1 MGLLWHILIAT
12 IGFTILRQVVYPSIW
27 GHSGTSRVVSAILG
41 VLLIRPLA
49 GHSASGTALAVI
61 GLLLCWFPYVQLFM
75 GLLSWSTQSGL
86 RQLAEELEQ
95 PFSTQDDGLFEMQ
108 RDGKSH
114 IWVGNVLTKARSIHP
129 ASDREETYYMMAFV
143 ASLAAPPPFE
153 CSLMK
158 GWSSPRY
165 HEKEWRIS
173 TIMQGD
179 TLSLSLEDFEAKEKS
194 RKTGGQAQELSDYDI
209 VGRDERFAPFT
220 ALVKGEQEFEE
231 LFSGEFLEE
240 FFESAFSSLQ
250 YEFNVTPTSVNIY
263 TTYCGYETQKLNF
276 ELLLKLAERLS
287 QAR

>member
-1 MGLLWHILIAT
+1 MGLLWRMFVAT

-27 GHSGTSRVVSAILG
+27 GHSGSSRIASALVG
-41 VLLIRPLA
+41 VLLVRPLA
-49 GHSASGTALAVI
+49 GHSAAGTALAIV

-86 RQLAEELEQ
+86 RQLAKEREQ
-95 PFSTQDDGLFEMQ
+95 AFATQDDGLFEMQ
-108 RDGKSH
+108 KVAKSP

-143 ASLAAPPPFE
+143 ASLSAPPPFE

-179 TLSLSLEDFEAKEKS
+179 TLSLTLEDFETKDKS
-194 RKTGGQAQELSDYDI
+194 RETGGQTEELKDYD
-209 VGRDERFAPFT
+209 VLARDERFAPFT
-220 ALVKGEQEFEE
+220 ALVKGEEEFEE
-231 LFSGEFLEE
+231 LFTGEFLEE

-250 YEFNVTPTSVNIY
+250 FEFNVTPTSVNIY
-263 TTYCGYETQKLNF
+263 TTYVGYETQKLNF
-276 ELLLKLAERLS
+276 ELLLKLAQRLT
-287 QAR
+287 QAK